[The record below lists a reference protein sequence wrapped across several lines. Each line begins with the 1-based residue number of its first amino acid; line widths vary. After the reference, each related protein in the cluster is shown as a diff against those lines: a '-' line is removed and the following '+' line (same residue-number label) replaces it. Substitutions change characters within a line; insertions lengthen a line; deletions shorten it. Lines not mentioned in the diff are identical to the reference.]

1 MNEYIIE
8 GIIIYLIAWVFIKY
22 PEGTTIIW
30 NYFSDEEHKHYVGY
44 MVKCVFIFLL
54 IMGTFFILKG
64 VFPSSFV
71 FFNCENNCHTIMLC
85 LLDYE
90 YQYLHGMIVGMMDVF

>member
-30 NYFSDEEHKHYVGY
+30 NYFSDEKA
-44 MVKCVFIFLL
+44 
-54 IMGTFFILKG
+54 
-64 VFPSSFV
+64 
-71 FFNCENNCHTIMLC
+71 
-85 LLDYE
+85 
-90 YQYLHGMIVGMMDVF
+90 

>member
-30 NYFSDEEHKHYVGY
+30 NYFSDEKHNRYVGY

-64 VFPSSFV
+64 VFLHRSF
-71 FFNCENNCHTIMLC
+71 F
-85 LLDYE
+85 
-90 YQYLHGMIVGMMDVF
+90 